1 METSLSVFLKRVS
14 EGTTTFKIFGPLCN
28 QLEGILKRFIN
39 SVSESGQTL
48 NTNKTLSRAHVEHGI
63 RKVLSNENLLN
74 TFMTDAGN
82 YVDLFNRYNTEIKQD
97 KEQGKE
103 FYNNNYLNIIPR
115 VKKIVKHFNSTM
127 NIGEEGVV
135 YFTGLV
141 LALYKYI
148 LTESVVFTTRREE
161 KKAEKTD
168 RKTSIIADDYKRA
181 LKANTELST
190 FLGSLATIEEPVE
203 KIKVV
208 KTNKASTA
216 STSTKVTTTKTKTP
230 AVKTKTTPAK
240 VVPKKVKA

>member
-1 METSLSVFLKRVS
+1 METWLSVFLKRVS

-28 QLEGILKRFIN
+28 QLEVVLKQFIN
-39 SVSESGQTL
+39 SVSVSGQTL
-48 NTNKTLSRAHVEHGI
+48 NGNKTLSRAHVEHGI
-63 RKVLSNENLLN
+63 REILSNVELLN
-74 TFMTDAGN
+74 TLTTDASE

-97 KEQGKE
+97 KEHSKD
-103 FYNNNYLNIIPR
+103 FYNNNYLSIIPR
-115 VKKIVKHFNSTM
+115 VKKIIKHFNSTM
-127 NIGEEGVV
+127 NLGEEGVV

-148 LTESVVFTTRREE
+148 LTQAVVFTTRREE

-181 LKANTELST
+181 LKANTDLST
-190 FLGSLATIEEPVE
+190 FLGSLAPVEAPVE

-208 KTNKASTA
+208 KTTKTTKETPKASKATPVKA
-216 STSTKVTTTKTKTP
+216 SKTTKV
-230 AVKTKTTPAK
+230 TPAK